1 MKYLLD
7 AYFLHHVRPCLT
19 SPVVAVVST
28 IHDSHGRRRA
38 HLRVASLPYLF
49 AFQVRT
55 EGGMCAS
62 PSHAPSARCLSMPS
76 ASRSATSDFAS
87 MPLTA
92 NRQQSGPLKS
102 PTLPILFFHLHK
114 TTCDLRLHA
123 YFCSTFV
130 RSRVFAGRVPFSPP
144 FFASCIKMLVQ
155 LALAPLHAEIG
166 PLFRAGQSAGEAARR
181 GACAPC
187 HPTPPAA

>member
-1 MKYLLD
+1 MHISCITCD
-7 AYFLHHVRPCLT
+7 PV
-19 SPVVAVVST
+19 SPPRSWPWCPT

-38 HLRVASLPYLF
+38 HLRVASLPFLTG
-49 AFQVRT
+49 FQVRI
-55 EGGMCAS
+55 EGGVCAS
-62 PSHAPSARCLSMPS
+62 PSHAPSARRLPMPS
-76 ASRSATSDFAS
+76 ASRSATSDLAS

-102 PTLPILFFHLHK
+102 PVRPALFFHMHI
-114 TTCDLRLHA
+114 TTCILRLHA

-130 RSRVFAGRVPFSPP
+130 RLRVYAGRVPFSPP
-144 FFASCIKMLVQ
+144 LFASRIKVVDQ
-155 LALAPLHAEIG
+155 LALAPLHSEIG
-166 PLFRAGQSAGEAARR
+166 PLFRAGQSAGGAARR

>member
-1 MKYLLD
+1 M
-7 AYFLHHVRPCLT
+7 HHVRPCLT

-38 HLRVASLPYLF
+38 HLRVASLPYLIG
-49 AFQVRT
+49 FQVRS
-55 EGGMCAS
+55 EGGVCAS
-62 PSHAPSARCLSMPS
+62 PSHAPSARRLPVPS
-76 ASRSATSDFAS
+76 AAFSATSDFSS

-102 PTLPILFFHLHK
+102 PILPILFFHMHI
-114 TTCDLRLHA
+114 TTRNLRLHA

-130 RSRVFAGRVPFSPP
+130 RSCVLAGRVPFSPP
-144 FFASCIKMLVQ
+144 FFASCIMLVDQ
-155 LALAPLHAEIG
+155 LALSPLHAETG
-166 PLFRAGQSAGEAARR
+166 PFFRAGQSAGEAARR